1 LQGLSDRLK
10 DRDMAISFSESAMD
24 TLGEL
29 GFDPV
34 YGARPLKREIQQ
46 AIENPIAMSILAGEF
61 EPGDRIA
68 VDLDDSG
75 QFSFAKQRLH

>member
-1 LQGLSDRLK
+1 
-10 DRDMAISFSESAMD
+10 MD

-46 AIENPIAMSILAGEF
+46 AIENPVAMSILSGEF
-61 EPGDRIA
+61 EPGDHIS
-68 VDLDDSG
+68 VDIEADRH
-75 QFSFAKQRLH
+75 FSFAKQSLH